1 MEYYVV
7 RIYRREPGR
16 VVNGDL
22 RPVRITGLVEDCDG
36 HKESF
41 HDAEALWRLLA
52 QERPAEEP
60 RGPESKDRTIG

>member
-7 RIYRREPGR
+7 RIYRREPEQ
-16 VVNGDL
+16 VVDGDL
-22 RPVRITGLVEDCDG
+22 RPARITGLVEDYNG

-52 QERPAEEP
+52 QERPAAEL
-60 RGPESKDRTIG
+60 RGPESKG